1 MSQIKCVKISL
12 LRKNDTLHYFQTLLY
27 ITTMS
32 KKSFFASLFGGT
44 KHDKDMKRLAPIV
57 EEVNQQ
63 EQWAKG
69 LSNEQVIEQTNAWK
83 QMVTD
88 GKASLDELLPKAF
101 ALAREVSFRVLG
113 QRHYDVQV
121 MGAIVLHQGSILE
134 MKTGEGKTLTCVLA
148 SYLNALSSKGVHIIT
163 VNDYLA
169 TRDASWMGPIYQA
182 LGLTVGVITSEQDNN
197 AKKIA
202 YSADITYGTN
212 NEFGF
217 DYLRDNMK
225 WSYADKIQ
233 PQHSYA
239 IVDEIDSIL
248 IDEARTPLIIS
259 GEAEDDSEKVYN
271 ALAVAPFLKE
281 CEKDPKT
288 GTYYELSKFDMMDKQ
303 TAENFDEKGD
313 YRLDEKSKRITFSKQ
328 GLSHI
333 EELLKNNHVL
343 QPTVDEEGHTTYSIY
358 TDDNFE
364 YVHYVTQA
372 VKALKLFT
380 KDVDYIVKDGE
391 IQIVDEY
398 TGRVLYG
405 RRYSEG
411 LHEAIEAKER
421 VKIKGNNKTF
431 ATITFQNFFKMYNKL
446 SGMTGTADTEA
457 TEFKQIYNLD
467 VIVVPTNRPMVRQDL
482 PDLMYYNEAFKF
494 QAIINDIKRIHET
507 GQPILVGTASIEK
520 SEILSSLLRRAGI
533 KHEVLNAKNHAREA
547 VIIGEAGAKDSVTI
561 ATNMAGRGTDIKLGG
576 SPEHLAY
583 KVCGTEASLEE
594 FENAMKEIQPLWKKN
609 YEEVKALG
617 GLYIIGSERHESRRI
632 DNQLRGRSGRQGD
645 PGTSRFYVSM
655 DDNLMRLFAK
665 EGLKEMIGKLGL
677 NTGESIE
684 HKLLSNAIEKAQ
696 LRVEDR
702 NFEIRKHLLEY
713 DDVLNEERNF
723 IYKERDEILQSDTL
737 IERIKNNV
745 TNELEEI
752 FEDAKDYASFVE
764 NYKNLFTLE
773 PEFSKE
779 EYEAKDSLNALKAKL
794 FTNLEDK
801 EKLVS
806 KPQFNAFI
814 KSVYLRE
821 VDKRWVDHLDMLE
834 EIKDAASLRSYAQKN
849 PLVEYKNEASDTFD
863 VMLNEIVS
871 KVTKTIINVRIT
883 LREPSRQVEKKL
895 EMRHSNPGSK
905 ITNQVEKT
913 DTVIRRQTPK
923 IGRNDPCPC
932 GSGKKYK
939 NCCGK

>member
-1 MSQIKCVKISL
+1 
-12 LRKNDTLHYFQTLLY
+12 
-27 ITTMS
+27 MS

-431 ATITFQNFFKMYNKL
+431 ATIPFQNFFKMYNKL

-467 VIVVPTNRPMVRQDL
+467 VIV
-482 PDLMYYNEAFKF
+482 
-494 QAIINDIKRIHET
+494 
-507 GQPILVGTASIEK
+507 
-520 SEILSSLLRRAGI
+520 
-533 KHEVLNAKNHAREA
+533 
-547 VIIGEAGAKDSVTI
+547 
-561 ATNMAGRGTDIKLGG
+561 
-576 SPEHLAY
+576 
-583 KVCGTEASLEE
+583 
-594 FENAMKEIQPLWKKN
+594 
-609 YEEVKALG
+609 
-617 GLYIIGSERHESRRI
+617 
-632 DNQLRGRSGRQGD
+632 
-645 PGTSRFYVSM
+645 
-655 DDNLMRLFAK
+655 
-665 EGLKEMIGKLGL
+665 
-677 NTGESIE
+677 
-684 HKLLSNAIEKAQ
+684 
-696 LRVEDR
+696 
-702 NFEIRKHLLEY
+702 
-713 DDVLNEERNF
+713 
-723 IYKERDEILQSDTL
+723 
-737 IERIKNNV
+737 
-745 TNELEEI
+745 
-752 FEDAKDYASFVE
+752 
-764 NYKNLFTLE
+764 
-773 PEFSKE
+773 
-779 EYEAKDSLNALKAKL
+779 
-794 FTNLEDK
+794 
-801 EKLVS
+801 
-806 KPQFNAFI
+806 
-814 KSVYLRE
+814 
-821 VDKRWVDHLDMLE
+821 
-834 EIKDAASLRSYAQKN
+834 
-849 PLVEYKNEASDTFD
+849 
-863 VMLNEIVS
+863 
-871 KVTKTIINVRIT
+871 
-883 LREPSRQVEKKL
+883 
-895 EMRHSNPGSK
+895 
-905 ITNQVEKT
+905 
-913 DTVIRRQTPK
+913 
-923 IGRNDPCPC
+923 
-932 GSGKKYK
+932 
-939 NCCGK
+939 